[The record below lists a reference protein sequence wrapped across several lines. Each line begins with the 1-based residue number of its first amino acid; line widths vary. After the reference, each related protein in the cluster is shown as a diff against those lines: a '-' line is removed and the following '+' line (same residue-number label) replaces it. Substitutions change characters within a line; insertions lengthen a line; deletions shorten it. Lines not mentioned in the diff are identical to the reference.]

1 MQGEVQTGT
10 RIRVLEGEEKVHEI
24 ARMLG
29 GESGTEGF
37 TPESLAHAQEML
49 NA

>member
-10 RIRVLEGEEKVHEI
+10 RIRALEGEDKVKEI

-29 GESGTEGF
+29 GESSKQGF

-49 NA
+49 NG